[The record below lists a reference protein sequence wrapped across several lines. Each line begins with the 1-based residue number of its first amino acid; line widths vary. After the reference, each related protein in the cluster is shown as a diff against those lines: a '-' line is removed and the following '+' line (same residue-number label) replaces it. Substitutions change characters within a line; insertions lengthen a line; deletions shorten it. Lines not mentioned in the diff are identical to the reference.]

1 MYNLTDIWPA
11 EHSATEYFSEWA
23 SLLCRTNVLSTK
35 CSAMILTYSLF
46 QVPRHA
52 SEAHLLAQRQALEVG
67 YYDYQVKNA
76 LMKIITAE
84 FMKSLL

>member
-1 MYNLTDIWPA
+1 
-11 EHSATEYFSEWA
+11 
-23 SLLCRTNVLSTK
+23 
-35 CSAMILTYSLF
+35 MILTYSLF

-67 YYDYQVKNA
+67 YYDCQVKNA